1 MTGARNRE
9 KDKDDRLFSDISV
22 VQVMATALA
31 AVTSML
37 LASYIGIAG
46 SVIGTAV
53 ASVVSTV
60 AASAYKKFMHDSA
73 EKIKELPIAAI
84 PEGLVKK
91 RGVTSASADGAAAA
105 DETEAATE
113 SAVGTT
119 DEAVA
124 AGAATGVTA
133 ETEAAETAATPS
145 DETEIT
151 ASTDAAANGSQQA
164 QKKELI
170 AAHQRNVQRGLI
182 AVCVV
187 SALLTV
193 AASGAAIY
201 LLTTGEGLG
210 AKPSIVYV
218 DRSAGSS
225 AHDASYSENSTPG
238 DGGSEAATNG
248 TDTWSDS
255 SASISSNASSNS
267 SSASSSTSSSASSSA
282 SSGSGS
288 ASSSPEAPETSSSSN
303 SSSASSSTAASSDQS
318 SNTDSAGST
327 TTR

>member
-91 RGVTSASADGAAAA
+91 RGVTSASEDGTAAA
-105 DETEAATE
+105 DETDAA
-113 SAVGTT
+113 AG
-119 DEAVA
+119 VA
-124 AGAATGVTA
+124 AGATTGATA
-133 ETEAAETAATPS
+133 ETETAETATTPS
-145 DETEIT
+145 DETETT

-303 SSSASSSTAASSDQS
+303 SSSASSSTSASSDQS